1 VKSFFPFLGTIVIF
15 SASLLCVVYLSGWVA
30 VAPSFSVEI
39 VLLLAITTL
48 VIYFY
53 LLNWIQKNPSLFAQ
67 FYLLSIAVKLLAYG
81 AFVAVMVS
89 FEPDQAIE
97 NTLLFLI
104 TYLLFTFL
112 EVFFLFQKVKQ

>member
-15 SASLLCVVYLSGWVA
+15 SAALLYVVYLSRWVA
-30 VAPSFSVEI
+30 VAPSFSLEI